1 MIARATVQ
9 KVIDTADV
17 MDVVGSFI
25 NLKKRGANFLGLCPF
40 HNEKTPSF
48 TVSPAKG
55 IYKCFGCGKAGN
67 AVTFIQD
74 HEKLSFPE
82 AIKWLAKRYQIE
94 VEEKEQ
100 SPEEKEQQKEEESIR
115 IINEYA
121 ENYFHNILLNDV
133 EGKNIGLSYFKE
145 RGFTEKTI
153 TTFKLGYS
161 PELRT
166 SFSFEAV
173 DKGYKKELLIKS
185 GLVGE
190 YNGSLADKYSGR
202 VIFPIHNQSGKT
214 IGFGARILKS
224 NSKAPKYINTPENV
238 VYNKSKTLYGIYQA
252 KRTITNKD
260 ECFLVEGYTDV
271 ISLHQGGVENVV
283 ASSGTS
289 LTDGQLYLLKR
300 YTQNLTILYDGD
312 AAGIKAA
319 LRGMDMALEIGLN
332 VRLVLLP
339 ENHDPDSFIQ
349 ELGADAFGQYVEE
362 NKKDFILF
370 KLEASL
376 QDAKNDSVK
385 KSKLVNEIAETIS
398 KINKVEDF
406 TKQQDYI
413 RRCSELLEVE
423 EAGLVAIINKKIRE
437 RFGKQRAKDAR
448 DSEAQL
454 EAEALE
460 AEAAQYATQDTA
472 SLITEKDYMQERA
485 LVRVLLQFGNRDFD
499 ENISVADFIFNE
511 VSPEDFNNKK
521 WEQIFSLYHGMYKES
536 LQFPELKE
544 FTYHQD
550 SSFSQAVIEAIEVKY
565 EKSSN
570 WFDKHQIE
578 VPSDEETFRGQAEQ
592 NVDYFYIRKIKT
604 MFKELHAEL
613 GKFKGIESE
622 NETEVNILL
631 KSILEIK
638 EQEKNILLKWKIP
651 SIG

>member
-1 MIARATVQ
+1 MIAKNTVQ

-74 HEKLSFPE
+74 HERLSFPE

-100 SPEEKEQQKEEESIR
+100 THEEREQQQEEESLR
-115 IINEYA
+115 IINEFA
-121 ENYFHNILLNDV
+121 ENYFHNILLHDV

-153 TTFKLGYS
+153 TTFKLGYAV
-161 PELRT
+161 ELRT
-166 SFSFEAV
+166 SFSFEAT

-238 VYNKSKTLYGIYQA
+238 IYNKSKTLYGIYQA
-252 KRTITNKD
+252 KKSITDKD
-260 ECFLVEGYTDV
+260 ECLLVEGYTDV

-289 LTDGQLYLLKR
+289 LTDGQLYLVKR

-349 ELGADAFGQYVEE
+349 ELGADAFGKYVEE

-385 KSKLVNEIAETIS
+385 KAQLVNEIAETIS

-413 RRCSELLEVE
+413 RRCADLLEVE

-437 RFGKQRAKDAR
+437 RFGKQRAKESR
-448 DSEAQL
+448 DNEAQL

-460 AEAAQYATQDTA
+460 AEAAQYHNQETTH
-472 SLITEKDYMQERA
+472 LITEKDYKQERS
-485 LVRVLLQFGNRDFD
+485 LVRVLLQFGDREFD
-499 ENISVADFIFNE
+499 ENMSVADYIFNE
-511 VSPEDFNNKK
+511 VSSEDFHNKK
-521 WEQIFSLYHGMYKES
+521 WEQIFSLYQGMYKES

-544 FTYHQD
+544 FTYHTEA
-550 SSFSQAVIEAIEVKY
+550 SFSQAVIEAIEVKY
-565 EKSSN
+565 EPSKN
-570 WFDKHQIE
+570 WLEKHQIE
-578 VPSDEETFRGQAEQ
+578 IPGDDETFRNDTEKT
-592 NVDYFYIRKIKT
+592 VDYFYLRKIKT
-604 MFKELHAEL
+604 LFKSLLDDLKEVDPT
-613 GKFKGIESE
+613 
-622 NETEVNILL
+622 NEGEIHIHQQ
-631 KSILEIK
+631 SILQIK
-638 EQEKNILLKWKIP
+638 EQERAILEKWRIP